1 MSGYQQRF
9 GFACGRAFHFE
20 KKKIGGRE
28 ICRCCLN
35 ESSNYDTW
43 KVQCRMILMK
53 DGLWE
58 FESRPEILPLQTVAD
73 KYSMFVNRRNKAL
86 VTIESYVQSGR
97 VIE

>member
-1 MSGYQQRF
+1 ML
-9 GFACGRAFHFE
+9 ADEHFIS
-20 KKKIGGRE
+20 KKKNGGRE
-28 ICRCCLN
+28 ICCWCFT

-58 FESRPEILPLQTVAD
+58 FASRPEILPLQTVAD

>member
-1 MSGYQQRF
+1 ML
-9 GFACGRAFHFE
+9 ADEHFIS
-20 KKKIGGRE
+20 KKKIGGR
-28 ICRCCLN
+28 CLT

-58 FESRPEILPLQTVAD
+58 FASRPEILPLQTVAD

>member
-9 GFACGRAFHFE
+9 DLLADEHFIS

-28 ICRCCLN
+28 ICRCCLT

-58 FESRPEILPLQTVAD
+58 FASRPEILPLQTVAD